1 MFQSPR
7 QGPRPTR
14 LEQVLRV
21 GAARKHVSTSGAL
34 GSKLTIDAGRA
45 QPPDDTFQDGIE
57 VFLREFVNEESK
69 RAQNKSEEVAR
80 VVAQAKEA
88 VQQLEGAERLLE
100 AANKRHTAALLEMG
114 MAATLV
120 EQVTGKSLKKW
131 TEQEIDD
138 ARREYDFELYSE
150 LQQTRQAARRAE
162 A

>member
-14 LEQVLRV
+14 LERVLRV

-34 GSKLTIDAGRA
+34 GSKLTMGAGRA
-45 QPPDDTFQDGIE
+45 QPPDNAFQDGIE
-57 VFLREFVNEESK
+57 AFLRAFVNEESE

-80 VVAQAKEA
+80 VVSRAKEA

-100 AANKRHTAALLEMG
+100 AANERHTAALLEMG

-120 EQVTGKSLKKW
+120 EQATGKSLKKW
-131 TEQEIDD
+131 TQQEIDD

-150 LQQTRQAARRAE
+150 LQQTRQAAR
-162 A
+162 